1 MSNKSKYSINEKQEM
16 KNDAIQRYLAL
27 PDASVASKG
36 SQQVKCM
43 PCYLLN
49 SFDNKLFNVEACL
62 GPSS

>member
-1 MSNKSKYSINEKQEM
+1 M